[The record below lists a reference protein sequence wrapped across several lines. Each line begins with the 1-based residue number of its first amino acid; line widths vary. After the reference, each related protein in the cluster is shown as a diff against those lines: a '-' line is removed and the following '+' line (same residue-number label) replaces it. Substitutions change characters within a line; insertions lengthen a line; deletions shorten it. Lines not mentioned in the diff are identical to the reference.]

1 MQLSQYRQSKTQRG
15 MSFWGT
21 IVVLAALVFI
31 GTFLLKS
38 IPAYVE
44 FNSVRTAVKAIAN
57 ASSGELNK
65 KEVTDAFNRQASIDS
80 IESVSG
86 RDLRIEGGAI
96 VVEYQKVIPLFGNMS
111 ILLDFK
117 ASSAPK

>member
-1 MQLSQYRQSKTQRG
+1 MQPSLYRLSKYQRG

-21 IVVLAALVFI
+21 IVVLAALIFI

-44 FNSVRTAVKAIAN
+44 YNAIRTAVKSIAN
-57 ASSGELNK
+57 ASSGELNR
-65 KEVTDAFNRQASIDS
+65 KEVVEAFNRQAAIDSIDS
-80 IESVSG
+80 VKG
-86 RDLRIEGGAI
+86 NDLRIEGGAI
-96 VVEYQKVIPLFGNMS
+96 VVDYQKVIPLFGNMS
-111 ILLDFK
+111 ILLDFN

>member
-44 FNSVRTAVKAIAN
+44 FNSVRTAVKSIAN

-65 KEVTDAFNRQASIDS
+65 KEITDAFNRQAAIDS

-96 VVEYQKVIPLFGNMS
+96 VAEYQKVIPLFGNMS

>member
-1 MQLSQYRQSKTQRG
+1 MQLSQYRQSKSQRG

-21 IVVLAALVFI
+21 IVVLAALIFI

-44 FNSVRTAVKAIAN
+44 FNSIRTAVKSIAT

-65 KEVTDAFNRQASIDS
+65 KEITDAFNRQAAIDS
-80 IESVSG
+80 IDSVSG

-117 ASSAPK
+117 ASSTPK

>member
-65 KEVTDAFNRQASIDS
+65 KEITDAFNRQASIDS